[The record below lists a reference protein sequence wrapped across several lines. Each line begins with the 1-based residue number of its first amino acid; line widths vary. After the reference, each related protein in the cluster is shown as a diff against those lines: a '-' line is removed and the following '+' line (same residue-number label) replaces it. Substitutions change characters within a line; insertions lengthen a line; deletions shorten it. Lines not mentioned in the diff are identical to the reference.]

1 MSNMC
6 LCANVVSYVAVC
18 HNHGNKWLG
27 GVDRWMLVER
37 GKGGRGG
44 EEGKGGNGLETREC
58 GSVPLIT
65 GSSWIIVSVTESNQ
79 GQIDPLYKHHA
90 ANCVFSFF

>member
-1 MSNMC
+1 
-6 LCANVVSYVAVC
+6 
-18 HNHGNKWLG
+18 
-27 GVDRWMLVER
+27 MLVER

-79 GQIDPLYKHHA
+79 GQIG
-90 ANCVFSFF
+90 FSVPNILSCSCSNVRDYLIRRSFVDEMLVGKTNNLESA